1 MLIKAQYG
9 HVSLHAVS

>member
-9 HVSLHAVS
+9 HISLHAVF